1 MIGFADGPF
10 KLLDV
15 LMGGVRLRDA
25 PGGVVWVVLVFLGIK
40 GCALLVVVLAVSFLY
55 WRGSYCAVV
64 TGGCTEYCTDCFNIL
79 LCCGLFPEL
88 RLVVCQ
94 WIKSYGME
102 ADTLGVVI

>member
-1 MIGFADGPF
+1 VDGPF

-15 LMGGVRLRDA
+15 LMGGVILRDA
-25 PGGVVWVVLVFLGIK
+25 LGGLGWVVLVFLGIK
-40 GCALLVVVLAVSFLY
+40 GCVLLVVVLAFSLSY
-55 WRGSYCAVV
+55 WRCSCCAVV
-64 TGGCTEYCTDCFNIL
+64 TGSCTEYCTDCCNIL

-94 WIKSYGME
+94 WIKSYGIE